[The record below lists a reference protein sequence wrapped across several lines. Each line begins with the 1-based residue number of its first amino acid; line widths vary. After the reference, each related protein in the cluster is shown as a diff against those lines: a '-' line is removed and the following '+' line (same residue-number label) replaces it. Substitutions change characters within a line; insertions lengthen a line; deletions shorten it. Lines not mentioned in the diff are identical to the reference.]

1 MKSICAVYR
10 SRRNPDTY
18 LYVDHHEGLSRV
30 PEALQRELGG
40 TERAMTLVLTP
51 QRRLAR
57 TSAAEVLRAIRRTG
71 LLSADAAIAGDAAG
85 AGQGR
90 DMMNASDYALA
101 WSLYLLACA
110 VVAVHACGA

>member
-57 TSAAEVLRAIRRTG
+57 TSAAEVLRAIREQGYYLQMPPLPETLRVQRR
-71 LLSADAAIAGDAAG
+71 DAT
-85 AGQGR
+85 
-90 DMMNASDYALA
+90 
-101 WSLYLLACA
+101 
-110 VVAVHACGA
+110 

>member
-57 TSAAEVLRAIRRTG
+57 TSAAEVLRAIREQGYYLQMPPWPETLRV
-71 LLSADAAIAGDAAG
+71 
-85 AGQGR
+85 QGR
-90 DMMNASDYALA
+90 DAT
-101 WSLYLLACA
+101 
-110 VVAVHACGA
+110 

>member
-1 MKSICAVYR
+1 MKTICAVFR

-51 QRRLAR
+51 ERRLAR
-57 TSAAEVLRAIRRTG
+57 TSAAEVLRAIREQGYYLQMPPLPETLRVQDR
-71 LLSADAAIAGDAAG
+71 DATT
-85 AGQGR
+85 
-90 DMMNASDYALA
+90 
-101 WSLYLLACA
+101 
-110 VVAVHACGA
+110 

>member
-1 MKSICAVYR
+1 MKTICAVYR

-57 TSAAEVLRAIRRTG
+57 TSAAEVLRAIREQGYYLQMPPLPETLRV
-71 LLSADAAIAGDAAG
+71 
-85 AGQGR
+85 QGR
-90 DMMNASDYALA
+90 DAP
-101 WSLYLLACA
+101 
-110 VVAVHACGA
+110 